1 MEQDTSSTSDV
12 LQTLHAGS
20 GYRFSAMKITAL
32 GATEY
37 TLATI
42 VMDASGSVE
51 PFKDQLEMAL
61 KTIFKACDKSPRRDN
76 LMLRVTE
83 FSHALREIHG
93 FKLLGN
99 IQESDYANVMQLGG
113 QTALF
118 DAAEEAV
125 LATNTYGKSLTAQD
139 FLVNA
144 IIVVVTDG
152 EDNASHTAI
161 SAIKSAI
168 QAARKT
174 ESLESI
180 TCILVGVTQDNVAL
194 GHYLQT
200 FKDDAGM
207 DQYVSIGTAT
217 PGKIAK
223 LAAFVSQSISSTS
236 SALGTGASSQ
246 PLTPKF

>member
-1 MEQDTSSTSDV
+1 MENDIE
-12 LQTLHAGS
+12 TLNAGS
-20 GYRFSAMKITAL
+20 GYKFSAMKISAL

-51 PFKDQLEMAL
+51 PFKDQLETAL
-61 KTIFKACDKSPRRDN
+61 KTVFKACDKSPRREN
-76 LMLRVTE
+76 LMLRVTQ
-83 FSHALREIHG
+83 FSSHLTEIHG

-99 IQESDYANVMQLGG
+99 IKEDGYTGVLSLGG
-113 QTALF
+113 MTALA
-118 DAAEEAV
+118 DAVEESV
-125 LATNTYGKSLTAQD
+125 MTTETYGRTLTSQD

-152 EDNASHTAI
+152 QDNASHSHTN
-161 SAIKSAI
+161 AIKTALT
-168 QAARKT
+168 AARRA

-180 TCILVGVTQDNVAL
+180 TCVLVGVTNDDVQLN
-194 GHYLQT
+194 HYLQS

-207 DQYVSIGTAT
+207 DQYISIGKAT

-236 SALGTGASSQ
+236 AALGTGQASQ
-246 PLTPKF
+246 PITTNF